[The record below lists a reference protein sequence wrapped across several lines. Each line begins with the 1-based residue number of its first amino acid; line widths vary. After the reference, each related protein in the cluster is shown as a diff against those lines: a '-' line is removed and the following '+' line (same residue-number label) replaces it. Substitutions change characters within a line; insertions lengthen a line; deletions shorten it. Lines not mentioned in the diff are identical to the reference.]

1 MQQVI
6 GVTNQ
11 DWGKGGSNAAFFV
24 GLSRDPVVLV
34 GCAAIPG
41 TATGFECRNSG
52 LLRPS
57 SLARD
62 LPLDPGSVSV
72 WVRETQTPCHL
83 NP

>member
-52 LLRPS
+52 PYFVPQV
-57 SLARD
+57 SL
-62 LPLDPGSVSV
+62 G
-72 WVRETQTPCHL
+72 TCH
-83 NP
+83 

>member
-52 LLRPS
+52 P
-57 SLARD
+57 
-62 LPLDPGSVSV
+62 
-72 WVRETQTPCHL
+72 
-83 NP
+83 

>member
-52 LLRPS
+52 PYFVPQVSLR
-57 SLARD
+57 
-62 LPLDPGSVSV
+62 
-72 WVRETQTPCHL
+72 TCH
-83 NP
+83 